1 MPLAIAATGP
11 KMIRLAAQVADGVL
25 LAVGAEA
32 ERLRVSIETIR
43 ATREAAGL
51 SPTPVDHAGWR
62 LVRKL
67 QVTSG
72 EPSIGH
78 LR

>member
-1 MPLAIAATGP
+1 VPLAIAATGP

-25 LAVGAEA
+25 LAVGAET
-32 ERLRVSIETIR
+32 ERLRASIETIR

-72 EPSIGH
+72 ELSIGH